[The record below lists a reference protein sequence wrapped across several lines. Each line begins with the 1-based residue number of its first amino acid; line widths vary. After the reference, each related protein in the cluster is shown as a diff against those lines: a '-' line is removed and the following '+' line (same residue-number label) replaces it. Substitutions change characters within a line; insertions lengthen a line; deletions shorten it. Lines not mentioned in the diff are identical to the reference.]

1 MKIERTEIEGV
12 FIIDNFNAKDDRGLF
27 VKSFNKN
34 TFKDN
39 NLDFEIRESY
49 YSVSNKNVIRGM
61 HFQLPPNDHEKLV
74 YVPKG
79 SIIDVVI
86 DLRKESKT
94 FKQFIS
100 VELSDENK
108 RSIFIPKGL
117 AHGFKSLN
125 NDTITVYNV
134 STEYDE
140 KSDQGITY
148 NSFGYNWNVKD
159 PLLSERDK
167 TFLSLNDFLIN
178 NPF

>member
-1 MKIERTEIEGV
+1 MTVESTILEGV
-12 FIIDNFNAKDDRGLF
+12 YIITNFNVNDDRGLF
-27 VKSFNKN
+27 VKTFNKN
-34 TFKDN
+34 TFKEN
-39 NLDFEIRESY
+39 NLDFKIRESF
-49 YSVSNKNVIRGM
+49 YSISNKNVIRGM

-94 FKQFIS
+94 FKKFIS
-100 VELSDENK
+100 VELSEENK
-108 RSIFIPKGL
+108 KSIFIPKGL
-117 AHGFKSLN
+117 AHGFKSLKN
-125 NDTITVYNV
+125 NTITVYNV
-134 STEYDE
+134 STEYND
-140 KSDQGITY
+140 KSDQGIIY

-167 TFLSLNDFLIN
+167 TFLSLNDFLTN

>member
-1 MKIERTEIEGV
+1 MTVESTILEGV
-12 FIIDNFNAKDDRGLF
+12 YITTNFNVNDDRGLF
-27 VKSFNKN
+27 VKTFNKN
-34 TFKDN
+34 TFKEN
-39 NLDFEIRESY
+39 NLDFKIRESF
-49 YSVSNKNVIRGM
+49 YSISNKNVIRGM

-94 FKQFIS
+94 FKKFIS
-100 VELSDENK
+100 VELSEENK
-108 RSIFIPKGL
+108 KSIFIPKGL
-117 AHGFKSLN
+117 AHGFKSLKN
-125 NDTITVYNV
+125 NTITVYNV
-134 STEYDE
+134 STEYND

-167 TFLSLNDFLIN
+167 TFLSLNDFLTN

>member
-1 MKIERTEIEGV
+1 MLEETALEGV
-12 FIIDNFNAKDDRGLF
+12 YIINNFNAIDNRGLF
-27 VKSFNKN
+27 AKTFNKN
-34 TFKDN
+34 YFNEN

-49 YSVSNKNVIRGM
+49 YSISNKNVIRGM

>member
-1 MKIERTEIEGV
+1 MKVESTKIEDV
-12 FIIDNFNAKDDRGLF
+12 YIITNFNAIDNRGLF
-27 VKSFNKN
+27 AKTFNKN
-34 TFKDN
+34 TFNEN

-49 YSVSNKNVIRGM
+49 YSISNKNVIRGM
-61 HFQLPPNDHEKLV
+61 HFQLPPNEHEKLV

-167 TFLSLNDFLIN
+167 TFLSLNDFLTY

>member
-1 MKIERTEIEGV
+1 
-12 FIIDNFNAKDDRGLF
+12 
-27 VKSFNKN
+27 
-34 TFKDN
+34 
-39 NLDFEIRESY
+39 
-49 YSVSNKNVIRGM
+49 M

>member
-1 MKIERTEIEGV
+1 MKLEETTLEGV
-12 FIIDNFNAKDDRGLF
+12 YIINNFNAIDNRGLF
-27 VKSFNKN
+27 AKTFNKIFFN
-34 TFKDN
+34 EN

-49 YSVSNKNVIRGM
+49 YSISNKNVIRGM

-108 RSIFIPKGL
+108 KSIFIPKGL
-117 AHGFKSLN
+117 AHGFKSLK

-148 NSFGYNWNVKD
+148 NSFGYNWNIKN

-167 TFLSLNDFLIN
+167 TFLSLNDFLTN

>member
-1 MKIERTEIEGV
+1 MKVERTEIEGV
-12 FIIDNFNAKDDRGLF
+12 YVITNFNAKDDRGLF
-27 VKSFNKN
+27 VKTFNKN
-34 TFKDN
+34 TFKEN
-39 NLDFEIRESY
+39 NLDFKIRESF
-49 YSVSNKNVIRGM
+49 YSISNKNVIRGM

-94 FKQFIS
+94 FKKFIS

-140 KSDQGITY
+140 KSDQGIIY

>member
-1 MKIERTEIEGV
+1 MKIEKTEIEGV
-12 FIIDNFNAKDDRGLF
+12 LIIDNFNAIDNRGLF
-27 VKSFNKN
+27 AKTYNKFFFNE
-34 TFKDN
+34 N
-39 NLDFEIRESY
+39 NLDFEIKESY
-49 YSVSNKNVIRGM
+49 YSISMKNVIRGM

-100 VELSDENK
+100 VELSEENK
-108 RSIFIPKGL
+108 KSIFIPKGL
-117 AHGFKSLN
+117 AHGFKSLKN
-125 NDTITVYNV
+125 NTITVYNV
-134 STEYDE
+134 STEYNN

-159 PLLSERDK
+159 PLLSKRDK
-167 TFLSLNDFLIN
+167 TFLSLNDFLTN

>member
-1 MKIERTEIEGV
+1 MTVESTILEGV
-12 FIIDNFNAKDDRGLF
+12 YIITNFNVNDDRGLF
-27 VKSFNKN
+27 VKTFNKN
-34 TFKDN
+34 TFKEN
-39 NLDFEIRESY
+39 NLDFKIRESF
-49 YSVSNKNVIRGM
+49 YSISNKNVIRGM

-94 FKQFIS
+94 FKKFIS

-140 KSDQGITY
+140 KSDQGIIY

-167 TFLSLNDFLIN
+167 TFLSLNDFLTN